1 MADLPFSVLLP
12 LPLSSP
18 LNLKTNKQTKI
29 KLSDSLSQ
37 SFDPSQNLLISS
49 HNLFPP
55 RSPYLLNLIHYL
67 VFHFSKLLLL
77 KTHHSCFL
85 PAYPSHLTYHFT
97 SVFPDPLNSCL
108 KTLIGLLP
116 HPSHEQKGSLA
127 IVSIFHVQIC
137 KI

>member
-49 HNLFPP
+49 HNLF
-55 RSPYLLNLIHYL
+55 IHYL